1 MSMRTLSRVMVPVLL
16 ACAVSCVSEQAGG
29 PVADQRRA
37 NTHFSVV
44 VDDIRELVRTKTVLT
59 DDSIETKITSITL
72 AVYAEDGSLVEKRY
86 VTSGFDDIRYM
97 LGTDETFRVYAVA
110 NMGDMRASFPSALPD
125 SYALEDFTYSI
136 PGYTSASDG
145 INARGIPMAGQLVY
159 TTDEGS
165 AGEGQIVMTR
175 LLSKLQVHLAC
186 RWPGTLHTVKIYNL
200 NRTLKP
206 FGISAAASEMDIL
219 DEQEIHIPEADAKE
233 GDFLF
238 YIPENRQGDIPAI
251 TAPADKSRD
260 NDAVTGKDLK
270 TYMEAVVTGIPGD
283 GADGT
288 VTYRSYLGSNNSS
301 DFNIGRNRRYVW
313 NVEYLPGNL
322 QNNDWKHGNALS
334 WKEFEYS
341 MSCPSYVYLG
351 QKGNSVL
358 YVHYNRYESG
368 VFVENR
374 SDDTGIPK
382 ITYSVSPGDGS
393 VLGGTSRS
401 GEYFYFTGLGSG
413 TGTVLATCVDPF
425 HPDGVVLSRNVSVLE
440 FSREIFLRTP
450 YGDYYDGE
458 TVPIP
463 FGATW
468 ENIKVGM
475 KKTLSGGVQTICPVV
490 TGADN
495 LWSAQVYYPTYGSN
509 QYRRVSYYS
518 STDSGKP
525 VQFSHT
531 FNDGQVSSYTPN
543 QFWILCSY
551 RDYQNNS
558 HQISARIYADISDV
572 DTELITVSSNKTEA
586 YWADGPV
593 SLTASSTA
601 IHNGQSGKQ
610 TDITAAGDYQWTVT
624 GSASG
629 MNPQLT
635 LSGGTRVLSV
645 SKAGTVTVTVSRKS
659 DGKVSGSRTITF
671 NDKITYR
678 LNVMPK
684 TVNVKAGD
692 SFRTDKVFTV
702 NQDRYVNGVYVS
714 SEPFTGSLNCS
725 VKSGYSSYLG
735 VSSLS
740 SSVYS
745 ISAKKEGTGILRV
758 YTRSSAMESGYAE
771 KEITVNIGQADHYT
785 VTLTPASVNV
795 RENESSPALAFE
807 VRNNGAP
814 VAGVSASDLTWHTR
828 NSAVAT
834 VSGGVVTGRTA
845 GSTKVYA
852 TYGGATSNE
861 VGVTVAAAD
870 VTTYQY
876 KVVTSVNPAAIKAG
890 QTSTASATRFKKT
903 YVNGVATTDW
913 VADGNVTSS
922 GFAEAGS
929 LGKVSISGST
939 VTALAT
945 GSALIKSLCTA
956 DEYENATLTISEAD
970 YAVSI
975 APAGT
980 DLILGKKPAQ
990 AYTASATKNGKADT
1004 GGSFEWSL
1012 SPAGKASLSAS
1023 GGTSVTVTAT
1033 VAGNTTLTV
1042 NYKVGGAVKASASVD
1057 FTVFANSL
1065 ELALGKSGIYVNEN
1079 VSATVTYRTS
1089 GASNASSD
1097 VTGSARVKAYTSA
1110 SGSALS
1116 SIVTIGSNGSVTGK
1130 AEGECW
1136 LEAAYS
1142 TGGYSYTSNRV
1153 KVTVHHN
1160 PLQLSWSSA
1169 GAATYVAQRGLLEVG
1184 GLDDNSASVSYV
1196 ITTGSDK
1203 VRLTQS
1209 GKNTYVGLVGAGSY
1223 TIKATA
1229 SNGQEGTFSGS
1240 VSAPE
1245 LVPDATSIYANPDGS
1260 VAHSGTDGLSGN
1272 TLSASYKAGLKT
1284 LTTTRDA
1291 IAVGGYINKDL
1302 YEELLAPSFSLSSGG
1317 CLVMGNEGVYA
1328 ARLSSPAYPSEAGTA
1343 LGTVVISPKVS
1354 STGVASVSVTVRSVN
1369 PFANWG
1375 SAASLADVEDW
1386 GMLYDYFNYTG
1397 SVTAGTY
1404 NAGKVLA
1411 SEGTFGTTAFVN
1423 EEEYSAL
1430 ASHCVSGSLSA
1441 ASSTSLRYEFSQQ
1454 KLAGMDA
1461 HVAGNAELRAYVRNR
1476 HSSERFFRTI
1486 ASFRLFVHGAVG
1498 ARLRYDTERSDVY
1511 AYAVLVGDGSTSP
1524 YTTPFAAFDGTLA
1537 SHVFSIPMSSSI
1549 TAGTYGSYSVDRI
1562 RATQGYS
1569 CPDDHVFRI
1578 TKSDGSIGNNEYN
1591 AIKAAIAPRLR
1602 FPSEYEYGSLNP
1614 YCKLISK
1621 SSGEV
1626 VFVIKDGASAPMR
1639 TYEGLTNCGY
1649 YVLHIL
1655 SDVQTKYPYSGYNT
1669 GWE

>member
-1 MSMRTLSRVMVPVLL
+1 MSMRTLYRIIAAVLLL
-16 ACAVSCVSEQAGG
+16 ACTVSCVSEQGG
-29 PVADQRRA
+29 PVADQQRA

-44 VDDIRELVRTKTVLT
+44 VDDIKEVVQTKTVLT
-59 DDSIETKITSITL
+59 DDSIETKITSITI
-72 AVYAEDGSLVEKRY
+72 AVYASDGSLVEKRY

-97 LGTDETFRVYAVA
+97 LDFDETFRIYAVA
-110 NMGDMRASFPSALPD
+110 NMGDMRAAFPSALTD
-125 SYALEDFTYSI
+125 GLALEDFTYSI

-145 INARGIPMAGQLVY
+145 INVRGIPMAGKLVFT
-159 TTDEGS
+159 TTDGGEGK
-165 AGEGQIVMTR
+165 GQIVMTR

-186 RWPGTLHTVKIYNL
+186 RWPGTFRTVKIYNL

-206 FGISAAASEMDIL
+206 FGISAAASAKDIL
-219 DEQEIHIPEADAKE
+219 DEQEIDILEADAKE

-238 YIPENRQGDIPAI
+238 YLPENCQGDIPGI

-270 TYMEAVVTGIPGD
+270 TYLEAVVTGIPGD
-283 GADGT
+283 GATGT
-288 VTYRSYLGSNNSS
+288 VTYRSYLGSNSSS
-301 DFNIGRNRRYVW
+301 DFNIGRNSRYVW
-313 NVEYLPGNL
+313 NVEYLPDNL

-334 WKEFEYS
+334 WKEYAYS
-341 MSCPSYVYLG
+341 ISCPSYVYLG
-351 QKGNSVL
+351 QTDHSVM
-358 YVHYNRYESG
+358 YVHYNSYENG

-393 VLGGTSRS
+393 VLGGTSRT
-401 GEYFYFTGLGSG
+401 GQYFYFTGLGPG
-413 TGTVLATCVDPF
+413 TGTVSATCVDPF
-425 HPDGVVLSRNVSVLE
+425 HPDGVVLSRNVRVLDYG
-440 FSREIFLRTP
+440 REIFLRTP

-468 ENIKVGM
+468 EDIKVGM
-475 KKTLSGGVQTICPVV
+475 KKTLTGGVQTICPVV
-490 TGADN
+490 TGEDN
-495 LWSAQVYYPTYGSN
+495 LWSAQVYYPTYGASK
-509 QYRRVSYYS
+509 YRRVSYYS
-518 STDSGKP
+518 SSDAGKP

-531 FNDGQVSSYTPN
+531 FDDGQVSSYSPN
-543 QFWILCSY
+543 QFWILCTY
-551 RDYQNNS
+551 KDYENS
-558 HQISARIYADISDV
+558 THQISACIYADISDV
-572 DTELITVSSNKTEA
+572 DTELITVSSNKSEA
-586 YWADGPV
+586 CWVDGPV

-610 TDITAAGDYQWTVT
+610 TDITASSDYQWTVT

-635 LSGGTRVLSV
+635 LSGNTRVLSV
-645 SKAGTVTVTVSRKS
+645 SKAGTVTVTVVRKS

-692 SFRTDKVFTV
+692 TFRTDEVFTV

-725 VKSGYSSYLG
+725 VKSGSSSCLG
-735 VSSLS
+735 VSFLA

-745 ISAKKEGTGILRV
+745 VSAKKEGKGILRV
-758 YTRSSAMESGYAE
+758 YTHSSALESGYAE
-771 KEITVNIGQADHYT
+771 NEITVNIGQADHYT
-785 VTLTPASVNV
+785 LALSPASVSV
-795 RENESSPALAFE
+795 RENEKSPALAFE

-834 VSGGVVTGRTA
+834 VSGGVITGKTA

-861 VGVTVAAAD
+861 VSVTVAAAD
-870 VTTYQY
+870 LTTYKY
-876 KVVTSVNPAAIKAG
+876 KVVTSVSPAAIRMG
-890 QTSTASATRFKKT
+890 QTSTASATRYKKT
-903 YVNGVATTDW
+903 YVNDVATSDW

-922 GFAEAGS
+922 GFAEVGS
-929 LGKVSISGST
+929 SGKVSIAGST
-939 VTALAT
+939 VTAVAT

-956 DEYENATLTISEAD
+956 DEYENATLSISDAD
-970 YAVSI
+970 YIVSI
-975 APAGT
+975 SPAGA
-980 DLILGKKPAQ
+980 DLILGKEPSQ
-990 AYTASATKNGKADT
+990 TYTASATKNGEADT
-1004 GGSFEWSL
+1004 GGSFGWSL
-1012 SPAGKASLSAS
+1012 SPAGKACLSAS
-1023 GGTSVTVTAT
+1023 SGASVTVTAT
-1033 VAGNTTLTV
+1033 AAGKVSLTV
-1042 NYKVGGAVKASASVD
+1042 MYKVDGAVKASASVD
-1057 FTVFANSL
+1057 FTVFANNL
-1065 ELALGKSGIYVNEN
+1065 ELALGKSGIYVNES
-1079 VSATVTYRTS
+1079 VPATVTYRTS
-1089 GASNASSD
+1089 GSSNTDSD
-1097 VTGSARVKAYTSA
+1097 VTGTATIKAYTSA
-1110 SGSALS
+1110 SGTAVS
-1116 SIVTIGSNGSVTGK
+1116 SIVTVGSNGSITGK

-1136 LEAAYS
+1136 LEATYS

-1153 KVTVHHN
+1153 KLTVKHN

-1184 GLDDNSASVSYV
+1184 GLDDDSASVSYV
-1196 ITTGSDK
+1196 VTAGSDK

-1209 GKNTYVGLVGAGSY
+1209 GKNTYVGLVGSGNY

-1245 LVPDATSIYANPDGS
+1245 LIPDATSIYANPDGS

-1284 LTTTRDA
+1284 LATTKDA

-1302 YEELLAPSFSLSSGG
+1302 YEELLAPSFTLSSGG

-1328 ARLSSPAYPSEAGTA
+1328 ARLSSPAYPSEAGTS
-1343 LGTVVISPKVS
+1343 LGTVVVSPKVS

-1369 PFANWG
+1369 PFSNWG
-1375 SAASLADVEDW
+1375 SAAALADVEDW
-1386 GMLYDYFNYTG
+1386 GMLYDYCNYTG
-1397 SVTAGTY
+1397 SVTSGTY
-1404 NAGKVLA
+1404 SAGKVLA
-1411 SEGTFGTTAFVN
+1411 GDGTFGMTAFVN
-1423 EEEYSAL
+1423 EVEYPAL

-1441 ASSTSLRYEFSQQ
+1441 GASASLRYEFSQQ
-1454 KLAGMDA
+1454 KLAGMDT
-1461 HVAGNAELRAYVRNR
+1461 HVAGNAALRAYVRNR
-1476 HSSERFFRTI
+1476 HSGERFYHTFAT
-1486 ASFRLFVHGAVG
+1486 FRLFVHGAVG
-1498 ARLRYDTERSDVY
+1498 ARLRYDAEKSDVY

-1524 YTTPFAAFDGTLA
+1524 YNTPFAAFDGTLA
-1537 SHVFSIPMSSSI
+1537 SHVFSVPMSSSI
-1549 TAGTYGSYSVDRI
+1549 EAGTYGGYSVDRI
-1562 RATQGYS
+1562 RSTQGYS

-1578 TKSDGSIGNNEYN
+1578 TKSDDSISNNEYN
-1591 AIKAAIAPRLR
+1591 AIKAAITPRLR
-1602 FPSEYEYGSLNP
+1602 FPDTGEYDTNNKYCKRIVNSLNQ
-1614 YCKLISK
+1614 I
-1621 SSGEV
+1621 
-1626 VFVIKDGASAPMR
+1626 VFAIKDADYAPTR
-1639 TYEGLTNCGY
+1639 TYEGVICGY
-1649 YVLHIL
+1649 YVLHLLPDI
-1655 SDVQTKYPYSGYNT
+1655 QTKYPYSGYNK